1 MNNSVKTSWSV
12 QLIITT
18 RNNEPIGLLCSA
30 GIWGDF
36 HGHMSEA
43 LFKRNFPGVNF
54 LLQGM
59 SGEMSEGTLQGVC
72 LDPYTGLQVSKCNS
86 YDLGYQG

>member
-1 MNNSVKTSWSV
+1 
-12 QLIITT
+12 
-18 RNNEPIGLLCSA
+18 
-30 GIWGDF
+30 
-36 HGHMSEA
+36 
-43 LFKRNFPGVNF
+43 
-54 LLQGM
+54 M